1 MLDKTGTLTK
11 GKPVITNITTV
22 DGFNT
27 DEALRLVAAA
37 EAKSSHP
44 LAGAVLDELKKR
56 GLILPLEVEK
66 FENLSGLG
74 VKALVE
80 GKQVLVGTVR
90 LMKENGIAL

>member
-1 MLDKTGTLTK
+1 M
-11 GKPVITNITTV
+11 ITDIATV
-22 DGFNT
+22 EDFDA
-27 DEALRLVAAA
+27 DEALRLVGAA

-56 GLILPLEVEK
+56 GLVLPQGVDK

-80 GKQVLVGTVR
+80 DKQVLVGTVR
-90 LMKENGIAL
+90 LMKEYNIAL